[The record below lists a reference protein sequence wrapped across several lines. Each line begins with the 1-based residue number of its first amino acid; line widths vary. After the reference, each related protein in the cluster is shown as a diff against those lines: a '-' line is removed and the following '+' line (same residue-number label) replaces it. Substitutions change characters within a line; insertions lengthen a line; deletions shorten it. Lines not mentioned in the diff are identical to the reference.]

1 MKPPKFQ
8 IFCQHFGETTKIQK
22 IIHEYKFTK
31 IKKYEWFPM
40 KSNIGDILDKKKW
53 FIFCAGLKSNWC
65 LCTCCVMMHI
75 ITRKPCGIGGF
86 WTKLQIKKRAIF
98 LRVFQNAKNGPFFD
112 FKTQKMVLF
121 FIKNLPLCD
130 FFSNFWKF
138 FSDHQFF
145 SKN

>member
-1 MKPPKFQ
+1 MSGFPWNPTLA
-8 IFCQHFGETTKIQK
+8 IFWTKK
-22 IIHEYKFTK
+22 VVH
-31 IKKYEWFPM
+31 
-40 KSNIGDILDKKKW
+40 ILCG
-53 FIFCAGLKSNWC
+53 INSNWC

-86 WTKLQIKKRAIF
+86 WTKLQIKKWAIF

-121 FIKNLPLCD
+121 FIKILPLCD

-145 SKN
+145 SKNFKNIWIEIFKIIRNFESLN